1 MNGNFDIN
9 QTIQNILQM
18 RNAGK
23 NPQMIMQMLM
33 QKNPQYRQLVSQ
45 MQNMS
50 HGRNPRDFLTQ
61 LAKQN
66 GVSEQ
71 NIAAIQQMFQ

>member
-18 RNAGK
+18 RSAGK

-50 HGRNPRDFLTQ
+50 QGRNPRDFLTQ